1 MDLSLRSTTFGQD
14 DQSWLISC
22 NPSTNKGITLDKSLF
37 TEATHYPDGYLKS
50 GIVLGKVTA
59 TGLYGPYN
67 DSLSTGVEVAAG
79 ILYAAVPI
87 RSTADVDPGGAL
99 MRRGV
104 VTEAKLSIANG
115 ATGRGYID
123 TAGKVDLAGRIDFD

>member
-1 MDLSLRSTTFGQD
+1 VDLSIRSTTLGQD
-14 DQSWLISC
+14 DQSWLIQC
-22 NPSTNKGITLDKSLF
+22 DPSKNKGITLDKSLF
-37 TEATHYPDGYLKS
+37 TEATHFPDGYLKS
-50 GIVLGKVTA
+50 GIVLGKVTSS
-59 TGLYGPYN
+59 GLYGPYN

-99 MRRGV
+99 MREGV

-123 TAGKVDLAGRIDFD
+123 TAGKADLVDRIYFD